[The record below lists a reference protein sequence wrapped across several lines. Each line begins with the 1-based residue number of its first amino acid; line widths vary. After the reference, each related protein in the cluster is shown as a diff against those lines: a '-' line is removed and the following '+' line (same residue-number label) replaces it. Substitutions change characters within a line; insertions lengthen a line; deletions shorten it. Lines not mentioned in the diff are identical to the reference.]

1 MATSANRSPKP
12 SANLSPNKVEYPIP
26 RYFEPG
32 KTDEIWIER
41 AQDIADIAKEYRQR
55 HNIAPAVQDKTKIAV
70 FGIDAQIGFVNS
82 AGSLSVPG
90 AIDDV
95 NRAVEFIYRNI
106 GRITSLQFSMDTHRV
121 FQIFHPAFWVDAAG
135 NNPPPFT
142 PITTDDIRNGKWR
155 AIHNPKLAYEYCETL
170 EREGKKVLV
179 IWPYHA
185 LVGGVSHPLVPAVM
199 EAALFHSIVRRAET
213 HLEAKGSHQMTENYS
228 VLEPEVKA
236 IGNTVVG
243 ELNTAFLDLL
253 LKNDRIYIW
262 GEASS
267 HCVAETVWSL
277 ERYIKNT
284 DPTLLEKI
292 YILEDAMSPVPK
304 MGEGELDF
312 PLLAQQAIEGFR
324 SAGMSVVKTTDPIV

>member
-1 MATSANRSPKP
+1 MNATAKQVVKSAD
-12 SANLSPNKVEYPIP
+12 YPIP
-26 RYFEPG
+26 DFFDPT

-41 AQDIADIAKEYRQR
+41 AQQIADSARNYRTR
-55 HNIAPAVQDKTKIAV
+55 YNIAPSIQDKTKIAV

-82 AGSLSVPG
+82 QGSLSVPG

-95 NRAVEFIYRNI
+95 NRALKFIYRNI

-121 FQIFHPAFWVDAAG
+121 FQIFHPAFWIDENG

-142 PITTDDIRNGKWR
+142 PITTDDIRVGKWR
-155 AIHNPKLAYEYCETL
+155 AIQSPNLAYQYCETL

-199 EAALFHSIVRRAET
+199 EAALFHSMLRQAET
-213 HLEAKGSHQMTENYS
+213 HLEAKGLHQMTENYS

-236 IGNTVVG
+236 IGNTLVG
-243 ELNTAFLDLL
+243 ELNTAFLELL
-253 LKNDRIYIW
+253 LNHDRIYIW

-277 ERYIKNT
+277 ERYILNT
-284 DPTLLEKI
+284 NPALLSKI
-292 YILEDAMSPVPK
+292 YILEDAISPVPK

-312 PLLAQQAIEGFR
+312 PRVAKEAIKGFR
-324 SAGMSVVKTTDPIV
+324 AAGMNVIKTTDPI

>member
-1 MATSANRSPKP
+1 MVANATNLTQGPVTDYPVPAFYEPAN
-12 SANLSPNKVEYPIP
+12 
-26 RYFEPG
+26 
-32 KTDEIWIER
+32 TDNIWIER
-41 AQDIADIAKEYRQR
+41 AQLIADTARQYRAQ
-55 HNIAPAVQDKTKIAV
+55 HKISPSVHDKTKIAV

-82 AGSLSVPG
+82 QGSLSVPG

-95 NRAVEFIYRNI
+95 NRAVQFIYRNI

-121 FQIFHPAFWVDAAG
+121 FQIFHPAFWIDENG

-142 PITTDDIRNGKWR
+142 PITTDDIRSGKWR
-155 AIHNPKLAYEYCETL
+155 AIQNPKLAYQYCETL
-170 EREGKKVLV
+170 QQEGKKVLV
-179 IWPYHA
+179 IWPYHT

-199 EAALFHSIVRRAET
+199 EAALFHSMVRQAET

-236 IGNTVVG
+236 IGNTLVG
-243 ELNTAFLDLL
+243 ELNTAFLELL

-277 ERYIKNT
+277 ERYILAT
-284 DPTLLEKI
+284 DPALLSKI

-312 PLLAQQAIEGFR
+312 PEVARKAINGFR
-324 SAGMSVVKTTDPIV
+324 AAGMNVVKTTDPII